1 MSLLPHFSFSGESLY
16 LWMLRNSSRVFLTR
30 AGWKC
35 VNFTFCSRILIATK
49 YKVVYSVPV
58 SSFIERE
65 ILQQTGKL
73 DSFQR
78 FLHEFKYFCGNI
90 KIFFPTSL
98 PRLKCWV
105 LSKYLQDCAWSIKL
119 APPLIKR
126 ILKLKFPTNSAA
138 AAHLPHFNIKEER
151 IRKCAASKS
160 KISLFCNLKLKS
172 LDCTA
177 ITKLFCKLGAAAA
190 ACWIVRMT

>member
-1 MSLLPHFSFSGESLY
+1 MDVEEQG
-16 LWMLRNSSRVFLTR
+16 RVFLTR

-90 KIFFPTSL
+90 KIFFPASL

-138 AAHLPHFNIKEER
+138 AAHLPHSNIKEER

-177 ITKLFCKLGAAAA
+177 ITKLFCKLGAAA
-190 ACWIVRMT
+190 CWIVRMT

>member
-1 MSLLPHFSFSGESLY
+1 M
-16 LWMLRNSSRVFLTR
+16 FLTR

-73 DSFQR
+73 DSFQY

-90 KIFFPTSL
+90 NIL
-98 PRLKCWV
+98 PQVRRD
-105 LSKYLQDCAWSIKL
+105 S
-119 APPLIKR
+119 
-126 ILKLKFPTNSAA
+126 SAECC
-138 AAHLPHFNIKEER
+138 LNICRTVHEALNWLLR
-151 IRKCAASKS
+151 
-160 KISLFCNLKLKS
+160 
-172 LDCTA
+172 
-177 ITKLFCKLGAAAA
+177 
-190 ACWIVRMT
+190 